1 MTRKDYVAT
10 AQILSNYF
18 ATSVFDEQGEILFAD
33 LVDEFSAMFE
43 VDNERFS
50 HETFVNACYKESELV

>member
-1 MTRKDYVAT
+1 MMTRKDYVAT
-10 AQILSNYF
+10 AQILNEF
-18 ATSVFDEQGEILFAD
+18 RDLILDELVFSD

-50 HETFVNACYKESELV
+50 NDTFVNACYKELVGA